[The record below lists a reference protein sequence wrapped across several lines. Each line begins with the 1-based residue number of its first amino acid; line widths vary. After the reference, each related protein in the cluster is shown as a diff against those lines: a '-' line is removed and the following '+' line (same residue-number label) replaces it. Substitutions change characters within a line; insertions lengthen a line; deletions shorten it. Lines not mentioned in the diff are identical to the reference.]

1 MLKSLKTFMAERG
14 HGVNKLVTGIMK
26 GIRFIFLFREILF
39 KEALFCLPQ
48 ANPWEHLED
57 VFLWKKKKRENHAR
71 SCNKPRTS
79 GWQSSELL
87 NSLYAIPRKHQFPEK
102 LDMKAPLF
110 ICWGGNTRAPSPE
123 ARGMLF
129 VHGFLRDTSLDS
141 QHVPQKHQWRGSE
154 ELPNRA
160 LQDQCSPCQPP
171 PGKPGETTPASF
183 GPAGTHGRWMRS
195 SGLISVSSHV
205 LILWLLCLHWD
216 FTSS

>member
-154 ELPNRA
+154 EHLGLTEPYKINA
-160 LQDQCSPCQPP
+160 HLVSPHLANQVRQPQP
-171 PGKPGETTPASF
+171 HLDLLAHTEDGWGPQGSF
-183 GPAGTHGRWMRS
+183 
-195 SGLISVSSHV
+195 LSVHMY
-205 LILWLLCLHWD
+205 
-216 FTSS
+216 